1 VYAHTM
7 VAGGMPFVVKALLVI
22 GAIAVLATLRRRDGR
37 AGQEADAEGLAL
49 LKDVAATLA
58 RQEERIG
65 NLEALLPGY
74 DNKDGKP

>member
-1 VYAHTM
+1 M
-7 VAGGMPFVVKALLVI
+7 VAGGMPFIVKALLVI

-37 AGQEADAEGLAL
+37 AGREADAEGVAL
-49 LKDVAATLA
+49 LRDVTATLA

-74 DNKDGKP
+74 DSKDNKP